1 MEGQIELK
9 ELKEETISKANKI
22 LSQDTKEELEN
33 DKIVKLQIKI
43 IFSEENTSNTIKYPD
58 IKETHCR
65 LLSKLI
71 ELISSVFNIS
81 KDKRNNL
88 YEESINKIED
98 KKIRQTIN
106 ELKAFEIIDID
117 IANNLTELFK
127 IISDS
132 LDKKTDFTFSEYL
145 DSVFMTLSFVPK
157 LELLLKYQIYSYI
170 KKNYLIK
177 FGVDLDFL
185 SEDININDDIS
196 IALINDLF
204 KSKNVN
210 DELFVQSIIILLYNP
225 LRSDIIEY
233 PLEKIK
239 EGIKEVSANLK
250 NLKKSSI
257 FIEKLIVLFTDEIN
271 MPERIRER
279 RKKRRE
285 KKEKKDGDK
294 KEEVIIL
301 NKDNK
306 DKNEIKGPLE
316 VFDSKKD
323 IIQKKYEEIGDNIF
337 DFKKNINQLFN
348 DLLNKIKIGNNDDIK
363 KELDDI
369 KNVIFGLSDENNN
382 MNKNLDALTK
392 KNITINNENKKM
404 KDDIDKLI
412 NENKKM
418 KDNIENL
425 TNENKRIKKDIEN
438 LENNCKDMK
447 KMVGDIQ
454 IRDLSKNFLKYV
466 KSYLIKNN
474 INVKSISKES
484 RGKEYSE
491 KIRELF
497 SEADERKL
505 VIVQGLIKN
514 SAELAN
520 KRDYFKN
527 SLFLENY
534 MDLIEDYKDK
544 NKLDKMISPEIFCF
558 LISLRICDNNFEESF
573 SFLSRFFNK
582 DLGVINKDIDIFETY
597 FD

>member
-1 MEGQIELK
+1 
-9 ELKEETISKANKI
+9 
-22 LSQDTKEELEN
+22 
-33 DKIVKLQIKI
+33 
-43 IFSEENTSNTIKYPD
+43 
-58 IKETHCR
+58 
-65 LLSKLI
+65 
-71 ELISSVFNIS
+71 
-81 KDKRNNL
+81 
-88 YEESINKIED
+88 
-98 KKIRQTIN
+98 
-106 ELKAFEIIDID
+106 
-117 IANNLTELFK
+117 
-127 IISDS
+127 
-132 LDKKTDFTFSEYL
+132 
-145 DSVFMTLSFVPK
+145 
-157 LELLLKYQIYSYI
+157 
-170 KKNYLIK
+170 
-177 FGVDLDFL
+177 
-185 SEDININDDIS
+185 
-196 IALINDLF
+196 
-204 KSKNVN
+204 
-210 DELFVQSIIILLYNP
+210 
-225 LRSDIIEY
+225 
-233 PLEKIK
+233 
-239 EGIKEVSANLK
+239 
-250 NLKKSSI
+250 
-257 FIEKLIVLFTDEIN
+257 
-271 MPERIRER
+271 MPERKRKK

-491 KIRELF
+491 KIGELF

-544 NKLDKMISPEIFCF
+544 NSIYL
-558 LISLRICDNNFEESF
+558 
-573 SFLSRFFNK
+573 
-582 DLGVINKDIDIFETY
+582 
-597 FD
+597 